1 MEINANSL
9 LGALIEQGSD
19 PTIIETIEE
28 AEIWAKTINEGSV
41 MEITDPEELS
51 EAAPLLNLTSDKL
64 RRAFAFVNGSAGTF
78 ALLSD
83 WDYM

>member
-28 AEIWAKTINEGSV
+28 AEMWAKTIKIFG
-41 MEITDPEELS
+41 L
-51 EAAPLLNLTSDKL
+51 
-64 RRAFAFVNGSAGTF
+64 
-78 ALLSD
+78 
-83 WDYM
+83 

>member
-28 AEIWAKTINEGSV
+28 AELWAKTINEGSV
-41 MEITDPEELS
+41 AEITDAEELS
-51 EAAPLLNLTSDKL
+51 EVAPLLDLTADRL
-64 RRAFAFVNGSAGTF
+64 RRAFAFTNGSAGTF
-78 ALLSD
+78 ALSSD
-83 WDYM
+83 WD